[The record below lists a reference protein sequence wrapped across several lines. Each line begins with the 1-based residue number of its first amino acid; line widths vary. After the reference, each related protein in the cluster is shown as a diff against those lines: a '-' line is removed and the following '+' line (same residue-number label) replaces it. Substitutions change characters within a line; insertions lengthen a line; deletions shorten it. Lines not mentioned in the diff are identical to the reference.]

1 MKKTQKK
8 PGRKS
13 LGKRGRTIT
22 LAMKVSQVEL
32 AAWRKLAKAEDMPL
46 GPWLLKPRRD
56 RLAK

>member
-1 MKKTQKK
+1 MKKQKK

-32 AAWRKLAKAEDMPL
+32 AAWRKLV
-46 GPWLLKPRRD
+46 
-56 RLAK
+56 